1 MIILNTIINSSIV
14 VITLWMA
21 MEGKGSQRSFVQVIC
36 ASVKGIVALI
46 FIIVIRVIVIVTL
59 IFLFN
64 ITIAKLI
71 ISVLGVVFVSII
83 FIS

>member
-1 MIILNTIINSSIV
+1 
-14 VITLWMA
+14 MA
-21 MEGKGSQRSFVQVIC
+21 MEGKGDQSWFVQVIC
-36 ASVKGIVALI
+36 ASDRRIVALI

-71 ISVLGVVFVSII
+71 ILVLGVAFVSII